1 MHDTRFFGVIRSVGD
16 RGFVVDRDDDQ
27 GRAFIPERE
36 ARAAGDLAVGDR
48 VSFGLDPGGQA
59 HDVGSAPPPV
69 TTKSASRAPHS
80 VQRSSRPNPG
90 PASRSRAHLNGDV
103 GLGACAMCDGSA
115 ISPRPRMPGRGAS

>member
-48 VSFGLDPGGQA
+48 VSFGLHPGGMA
-59 HDVGSAPPPV
+59 HDVTLARRARRL
-69 TTKSASRAPHS
+69 TAS
-80 VQRSSRPNPG
+80 
-90 PASRSRAHLNGDV
+90 NGD
-103 GLGACAMCDGSA
+103 GNSYARC
-115 ISPRPRMPGRGAS
+115 